1 LTETRLFFA
10 ADVHGSETTFRKFL
24 AAARYYKPNIVMLSG
39 DITGKVLVPIVKES
53 DGTYSANFLGSNVV
67 AKNEEQLKDLE
78 KNIRLNGQYP
88 FVTSED
94 EKARLDMDPKAVD
107 QIFSDTMV
115 AVAKRWT
122 RIAEEKL
129 KDSGVKCLIM
139 PGNDDRFEL
148 DSFLEATDFVVNP
161 EGKVVQIDEFHEMI
175 STGYSNISPWNCP
188 RDIPEEK
195 LTEKIDTM
203 AAQVRNMKNCI
214 FNFHCPPYDSGL
226 DTAPEL
232 KELKPT
238 GQMVPVGSHAVRRA
252 IEEYQ
257 PMLSLHGHIHESQ
270 GFRKIGRTL
279 CLNPGS
285 EYSEG
290 ILRGVVINL
299 SEDKVRSYLFT
310 RG

>member
-139 PGNDDRFEL
+139 PGN
-148 DSFLEATDFVVNP
+148 
-161 EGKVVQIDEFHEMI
+161 
-175 STGYSNISPWNCP
+175 
-188 RDIPEEK
+188 
-195 LTEKIDTM
+195 
-203 AAQVRNMKNCI
+203 
-214 FNFHCPPYDSGL
+214 
-226 DTAPEL
+226 
-232 KELKPT
+232 
-238 GQMVPVGSHAVRRA
+238 
-252 IEEYQ
+252 
-257 PMLSLHGHIHESQ
+257 
-270 GFRKIGRTL
+270 
-279 CLNPGS
+279 
-285 EYSEG
+285 
-290 ILRGVVINL
+290 
-299 SEDKVRSYLFT
+299 
-310 RG
+310 

>member
-188 RDIPEEK
+188 RDISEEK